1 MKATIK
7 EVAKKA
13 NVSPSTVSR
22 VIADSPRISEETKT
36 KVRKVMKELGYH
48 PNAIARSLVNR
59 STNTIGVIMPKS
71 AHLSL
76 ANPFFPE
83 ALRGISASANAHG
96 FYVLL
101 SIEED
106 EHEKHNGIENI
117 VRAGMVDGM
126 IMLYSKLEDKTFNM
140 LRDCQFPFVL
150 VGKPVKGN
158 RVNYVDNDNVYAACE
173 AASYLLEK
181 GRKNIAMITGPLDL
195 VVSLDRLAGYKS
207 ALEAHGIAYRGELIR
222 SVEFSRENGYKAIE
236 SIFKDGIQPDGVLV
250 TDDLLA
256 LGAMNAIKDAGLKIP
271 EDIAMISF
279 NNIPTA
285 EFLTPSLSSVDI
297 HPFDLG
303 YEATELLFK
312 SLGNKN
318 ALPQARIIPTQLIIR
333 QSC

>member
-7 EVAKKA
+7 EVAQKA

-36 KVRKVMKELGYH
+36 KVREVMKELGYH

-83 ALRGISASANAHG
+83 ALRGISTSANEHG

-101 SIEED
+101 SIEEN
-106 EHEKHNGIENI
+106 ENEKHNSIENI

-126 IMLYSKLEDKTFNM
+126 VMLYSKLEDKTFNM
-140 LRDCQFPFVL
+140 LRDYQFPFVL
-150 VGKPVKGN
+150 VGKPVNGN
-158 RVNYVDNDNVYAACE
+158 RVNYVDNDNVYAAYE

-195 VVSLDRLAGYKS
+195 VVSLDRLAGYKN
-207 ALEAHGIAYRGELIR
+207 ALEAHGIAYRGELTR
-222 SVEFSRENGYKAIE
+222 SVEFSRENGYRAIE
-236 SIFKDGIQPDGVLV
+236 NIFKDGIQPDGVLA

-256 LGAMNAIKDAGLKIP
+256 LGAMNAIKDAGFKIP